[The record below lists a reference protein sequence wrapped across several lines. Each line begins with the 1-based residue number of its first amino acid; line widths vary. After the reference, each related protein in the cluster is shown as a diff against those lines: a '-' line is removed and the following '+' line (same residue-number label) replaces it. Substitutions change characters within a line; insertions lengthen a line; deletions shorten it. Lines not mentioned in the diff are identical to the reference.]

1 MKVIAFDMDG
11 TLFDNSD
18 ILIDSYRK
26 TVIDFKKESGI
37 KDVKFPS
44 DKEIFNVIGL
54 PPLGIFKGL
63 MPEVDES
70 FCSLMLKIFNRNLV
84 LGIESGGGKLY
95 PGVKQVLSTLYSD
108 RYRLI
113 MASNGAFNYIEAI
126 FRTHEI
132 GKYFYEPIKVVDEVV
147 IHDKSELVKSY
158 LSEIKYSAAIMVG
171 DRETDRDAAIS
182 NSIPFIGCSYGHAGN
197 SEIEREQYVAHNAQ
211 DILKLVSEITS
222 L

>member
-26 TVIDFKKESGI
+26 TVIDFTKETGI
-37 KDVKFPS
+37 MGINFPS
-44 DKEIFNVIGL
+44 DEEIFSVIGL

-70 FCSLMLKIFNRNLV
+70 FCSLMLRIFNRNLIS
-84 LGIESGGGKLY
+84 GIESGGGTLY
-95 PGVKQVLSTLYSD
+95 PGVKKVLNTLYSD

-113 MASNGAFNYIEAI
+113 MASNGALDYINAI
-126 FRTHEI
+126 LRIHGI
-132 GKYFYEPIKVVDEVV
+132 GKYFYEPVKVVDEKK
-147 IHDKSELVKSY
+147 IHNKNELVRSY
-158 LSEIKYSAAIMVG
+158 LSEIKYNVAIMVG
-171 DRETDRDAAIS
+171 DRETDRDAAFS
-182 NSIPFIGCSYGHAGN
+182 NGIPFIGCSYGHAGN
-197 SEIEREQYVAHNAQ
+197 SEVEGERYVAHNVKE
-211 DILKLVSEITS
+211 IMTLVKDITS